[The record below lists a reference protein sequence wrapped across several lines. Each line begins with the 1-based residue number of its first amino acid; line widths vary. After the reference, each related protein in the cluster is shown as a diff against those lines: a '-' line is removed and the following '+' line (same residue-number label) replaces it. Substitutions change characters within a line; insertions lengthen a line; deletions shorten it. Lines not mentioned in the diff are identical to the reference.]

1 MCKCIYIYVYTSYD
15 SVICFSSCPLTI
27 AKLTSFFSA
36 SKPLLLSVCVLN
48 AFVCSEGLLFCL
60 SILSNVNV
68 IVMVI
73 TIIVA
78 VVVVVVVIIIDIG
91 IILIGS
97 RSSRSSRTSISS
109 RSSSSSSRRS
119 SSSSSSKY
127 MQSLA
132 MPPLDYT
139 TLLQNA
145 RCIRQQHSPRSAW
158 LAASRTSW
166 SRALGLDFTYGDKAV
181 SSP

>member
-60 SILSNVNV
+60 SILSNVTV

-91 IILIGS
+91 IILIGSRS

-145 RCIRQQHSPRSAW
+145 RCIRQQHSPRSA
-158 LAASRTSW
+158 
-166 SRALGLDFTYGDKAV
+166 
-181 SSP
+181 

>member
-1 MCKCIYIYVYTSYD
+1 MYIYIYVYTSYD

-97 RSSRSSRTSISS
+97 RSRSSRSSRTSISS

-145 RCIRQQHSPRSAW
+145 RCIRQQHSPRSA
-158 LAASRTSW
+158 
-166 SRALGLDFTYGDKAV
+166 
-181 SSP
+181 

>member
-15 SVICFSSCPLTI
+15 SVICFSSCTLTI

-48 AFVCSEGLLFCL
+48 AFVCSVGLLFCL

-97 RSSRSSRTSISS
+97 RSRSSRSSRTSISS
-109 RSSSSSSRRS
+109 RSSSSSSSSSRS

-145 RCIRQQHSPRSAW
+145 RCIRQQHSPRSA
-158 LAASRTSW
+158 
-166 SRALGLDFTYGDKAV
+166 
-181 SSP
+181 